1 MSLLRRLRA
10 PSLESL
16 FVAALVLLGFR
27 LGALPISDNSML
39 THLRTGIDMVSGHGI
54 PRTDPYSYTARGT
67 KWVVQSWL
75 PEWTYGWLHRLGGF
89 RLVVFEQAVL
99 AAVLAWLIA
108 RLARSG
114 TPVRTALA
122 AGLAIGI
129 GAPFW
134 SPRPLLFGLLCMGLT
149 VTVVER
155 RRTPWLLVPIVWVWV
170 NSHGSFP
177 LGGVWL
183 VARAAGEWLD
193 WKAWPRETMRY
204 VLAFLGSL
212 VVAALNPLGAKLLFF
227 PLTLGE
233 KSSVFGRVVEWQSPD
248 FHRTGDRFAL
258 VLLAVALVL
267 LFRARLTWRD
277 SVPAM
282 VFLVL
287 SLYAVRNVPI
297 FAITLAPVLQ
307 RILRRP
313 EGAAPRKAPT
323 ESQLRT
329 NRALLATIAA
339 AFVLFGALA
348 VTGDALNLRAY
359 PVDAAGYLDGARLLS
374 QPHRVVHQDA
384 VGNYLSFRF
393 GRSVRVFIDDR
404 VDMYPV
410 HVSRDYAHLLAA
422 RPDALSILAWYD
434 ADVVLWERRQPLAQ
448 VLRTSGAWREVWSDE
463 DWVVFRRS

>member
-1 MSLLRRLRA
+1 VRRLRA

-16 FVAALVLLGFR
+16 FVAALVLFGFR
-27 LGALPISDNSML
+27 LGALPIGDNSML
-39 THLRTGIDMVSGHGI
+39 THLRTGLDMVSGHGI
-54 PRTDPYSYTARGT
+54 PRTDPYSYTAHGT

-89 RLVVFEQAVL
+89 RLVVLEQAAL
-99 AAVLAWLIA
+99 LAVLAWLIA

-114 TPVRTALA
+114 TPLRTVLA

-134 SPRPLLFGLLCMGLT
+134 SPRPLLFGLLCMALT

-155 RRTPWLLVPIVWVWV
+155 RRTPWLLVPIVWLWV

-183 VARAAGEWLD
+183 VARGAGEWLD
-193 WKAWPRETMRY
+193 WKAWPRETVRY
-204 VLAFLGSL
+204 VWAFLGGL
-212 VVAALNPLGAKLLFF
+212 VVSVLNPLGAKLLFF
-227 PLTLGE
+227 PLNIAG
-233 KSSVFGRVVEWQSPD
+233 KSEVFNRVVEWQSPD

-258 VLLAVALVL
+258 VLLAVGLAL

-287 SLYAVRNVPI
+287 SLYAVRNFPI
-297 FAITLAPVLQ
+297 FAIALAPVLQ

-323 ESQLRT
+323 ESQLRV
-329 NRALLATIAA
+329 NRALLATITLG
-339 AFVLFGALA
+339 FVVFGALA
-348 VTGDALNLRAY
+348 VVGDSLDLKGF
-359 PVDAAGYLDGARLLS
+359 PVVAADYLDTHGLLD
-374 QPHRVVHQDA
+374 QPHRLAHQDS
-384 VGNYLSFRF
+384 VGNYLEFRF
-393 GRSVRVFIDDR
+393 GRRVGVFIDDR
-404 VDMYPV
+404 VDMYPLR
-410 HVSRDYAHLLAA
+410 VSRDYVDLLSAK
-422 RPDALSILAWYD
+422 PDALTVLARNGV
-434 ADVVLWERRQPLAQ
+434 DVVLWERTLPLTQ
-448 VLRTSGAWREVWSDE
+448 VLQASGAWRQLYD
-463 DWVVFRRS
+463 DGTWVVFEKA

>member
-1 MSLLRRLRA
+1 MRRLRA

-27 LGALPISDNSML
+27 LGALPIGDNSML

-54 PRTDPYSYTARGT
+54 PRTDPYSYTAHG
-67 KWVVQSWL
+67 KSWVVQSWL

-89 RLVVFEQAVL
+89 RLVVLEQAVL
-99 AAVLAWLIA
+99 MAVVAWLIA

-114 TPVRTALA
+114 TPLRTALA
-122 AGLAIGI
+122 AGLAVGI

-134 SPRPLLFGLLCMGLT
+134 SPRPLLFGLLCMVLT
-149 VTVVER
+149 VTVVEQR
-155 RRTPWLLVPIVWVWV
+155 RSPWLLVPIVWLWV

-183 VARAAGEWLD
+183 VARGAGEWLD
-193 WKAWPRETMRY
+193 WKAWPRETVRY
-204 VLAFLGSL
+204 VWAFLGSL
-212 VVAALNPLGAKLLFF
+212 VVAVINPLGAKLLFF
-227 PLTLGE
+227 PLTIGE
-233 KSSVFGRVVEWQSPD
+233 KSSVFERIVEWQSPN
-248 FHRTGDRFAL
+248 FHRAGDRFAL

-313 EGAAPRKAPT
+313 EGAAPRKPPT

-348 VTGDALNLRAY
+348 AIAGPLNLRTY
-359 PVDAAGYLDGARLLS
+359 PVDAATYLDSHGLLS
-374 QPHRVVHQDA
+374 RPHRLAHQDA

-393 GRSVRVFIDDR
+393 GRSVQVFIDDR

-410 HVSRDYAHLLAA
+410 AVSDDYADLLAG
-422 RPDALSILAWYD
+422 RPDALSILTRRHV
-434 ADVVLWERRQPLAQ
+434 DVVLWERSLPLSQ
-448 VLRTSGAWREVWSDE
+448 VLRASGAWREVWSDPE
-463 DWVVFRRS
+463 WVVFLRS

>member
-1 MSLLRRLRA
+1 MRRLRA

-27 LGALPISDNSML
+27 LGALPIGDNSML
-39 THLRTGIDMVSGHGI
+39 THLRTGIDMVSGDGI
-54 PRTDPYSYTARGT
+54 PRTDPYSYTAHG
-67 KWVVQSWL
+67 KSWVVQSWL

-89 RLVVFEQAVL
+89 HLVVLEQAVL
-99 AAVLAWLIA
+99 MATLAWLIA

-114 TPVRTALA
+114 TPVRTLLA

-134 SPRPLLFGLLCMGLT
+134 SPRPLLFGLLCMVLT
-149 VTVVER
+149 VTVVEQ
-155 RRTPWLLVPIVWVWV
+155 RRTPWLLVPIVWLWV

-183 VARAAGEWLD
+183 VARAIGQWLD
-193 WKAWPRETMRY
+193 WKSWPREAMRY
-204 VLAFLGSL
+204 VWAFVGSL
-212 VVAALNPLGAKLLFF
+212 VVAVINPLGAKLLLF
-227 PLTLGE
+227 PFTIGA
-233 KSSVFGRVVEWQSPD
+233 KSSVFERVVEWQSPN

-258 VLLAVALVL
+258 LLLAVALAL

-287 SLYAVRNVPI
+287 SLYAVRNIPL
-297 FAITLAPVLQ
+297 FAIALAPVLQ

-313 EGAAPRKAPT
+313 EGSAPRKAPT

-339 AFVLFGALA
+339 AFVIFGALSA
-348 VTGDALNLRAY
+348 VDDSLNLSRY
-359 PVDAAGYLDGARLLS
+359 PVAAAGYLGAHGLLS
-374 QPHRVVHQDA
+374 RSHRVAHQDT

-393 GRSVRVFIDDR
+393 GRRVRVFVDDR
-404 VDMYPV
+404 VDMYPLK
-410 HVSRDYAHLLAA
+410 VSDDYADLLRAK
-422 RPDALSILAWYD
+422 PDALTVLGRYGV
-434 ADVVLWERRQPLAQ
+434 DVVLWDRTLPLTQLLEA
-448 VLRTSGAWREVWSDE
+448 SGAWSEVYADH
-463 DWVVFRRS
+463 DWVVFRRA